1 MNKAHAVEDFVYWL
15 IIAGF
20 IVLTLFVRGI

>member
-1 MNKAHAVEDFVYWL
+1 MNKVHAVEDFVYWL

-20 IVLTLFVRGI
+20 IVLALFVRRV